1 MPSLDPLLFQD
12 FDEMM
17 EDGVDSNIEYV
28 KRYVPLSG
36 DYDAYTTQVGQ
47 LTKLGGHLSQVLT
60 LYFFRI
66 LTK

>member
-17 EDGVDSNIEYV
+17 EERLDSNIEYV

-36 DYDAYTTQVGQ
+36 DYDAYTTQVEQ
-47 LTKLGGHLSQVLT
+47 LTKLGGH
-60 LYFFRI
+60 
-66 LTK
+66 

>member
-17 EDGVDSNIEYV
+17 EDRVDSNIEYV
-28 KRYVPLSG
+28 KPYVPLNL

-47 LTKLGGHLSQVLT
+47 LT
-60 LYFFRI
+60 
-66 LTK
+66 